1 MRQDGTTVVNQVPV
15 SSLHTVDVEGIKTT
29 LKLFKTVWIHVVRD
43 LKMLIIIVCVMSD
56 SKCPAGVKHVYC
68 FNDLC
73 QVSHCPNYP
82 EAKCVTR
89 SCGKCTAHYYD
100 TSGVDITA
108 LCGKSWLTIVY
119 ISFV

>member
-1 MRQDGTTVVNQVPV
+1 
-15 SSLHTVDVEGIKTT
+15 
-29 LKLFKTVWIHVVRD
+29 
-43 LKMLIIIVCVMSD
+43 MSD
-56 SKCPAGVKHVYC
+56 SKCPAGVKDVYC

-108 LCGKSWLTIVY
+108 LCGKLYYNNVY
-119 ISFV
+119 QQLMFCMYSNMSFRQSSSYMFD